1 MKWQPPVKAPYL
13 HTGGSKDGALDLS
26 LAVAWLPDTCS
37 IYQIEENIIDWL
49 IEFSQ
54 DMSGLRRINTQLNGS
69 VKGRAGAV
77 AMCNHYKRTAAMP
90 EDLWNL

>member
-37 IYQIEENIIDWL
+37 IYQIEENIID
-49 IEFSQ
+49 FSRHERLAENKHTIKWFSEGQ
-54 DMSGLRRINTQLNGS
+54 GGCSCDVQPL
-69 VKGRAGAV
+69 
-77 AMCNHYKRTAAMP
+77 
-90 EDLWNL
+90 